1 MTEKGST
8 MIVWIHLDAEGRT
21 TVKCPH
27 CGQQKK
33 IKMPR
38 IDGIGRTFKIKAT
51 CTCGKSFILASDK
64 RRHVRKPTNLTGGYF
79 HLRREYRGLITVKSL
94 SESGAGIELNTERT
108 MLKNDRLII
117 KFNLDDEAGTYV
129 EKEAQ
134 IKRAKGLELGLEFLN
149 PLPAKDP
156 LRAYLS

>member
-1 MTEKGST
+1 
-8 MIVWIHLDAEGRT
+8 MIVWTHIEADGRT
-21 TVKCPH
+21 IVQCPY
-27 CGQQKK
+27 CGQKKK

-38 IDGIGRTFKIKAT
+38 IDGMGSNFKVKAT

-117 KFNLDDEAGTYV
+117 KFNLDDDAGTYV

-134 IKRAKGLELGLEFLN
+134 IKRTKGLELGLEFLET
-149 PLPAKDP
+149 LPAQDP
-156 LRAYLS
+156 LRSYLGTI